1 MKLCRIVIS
10 VFLIIQITSCATS
23 TKYEETPPP
32 PTLALPP
39 PTLPAETQTGT
50 EISFHRNETD
60 NSNKIDETKNVNQVN
75 LTPLSNYNDDWSADG
90 ARGGDFSDSYT
101 RLIILSKVNDSRTA
115 SGGQIPKPLEY
126 KPRLWIYRALVD
138 RNYSINLSA
147 KVTAGSF
154 EATIPLATVSHQSGR
169 KGEQWLRSIHH
180 DQRNF
185 PLFLVTSNGSGSTPT
200 VRFLFSGDRSYASSA
215 AATSIQVALNFAKIS
230 DTARVVTALS
240 KDGVREQ
247 ARAMDEAISKIFNN
261 SLSEEHWSDRDL
273 RFWRRGR
280 SGEIG
285 GARIDFSIP
294 EKIENWNSEPQHVGE
309 WIVTFDYPHP
319 SAFVDW
325 RVCGPD
331 AYEPRC
337 TTDKESAKEK
347 IRADANAGE
356 ILNFR
361 ISDGSNG
368 LGTIRAYLLQKE
380 WFNAAQIGLADSS
393 KRAITANSLCRM
405 IGNEI
410 TGIGLNGF
418 DADLVVWAVIN
429 GMPIANIDALRDAPD
444 CKRSTDPVAAAKH
457 RAEEQSTRLQIPN

>member
-10 VFLIIQITSCATS
+10 AFLIIQIASCATS
-23 TKYEETPPP
+23 TKFASTPPP
-32 PTLALPP
+32 PPP
-39 PTLPAETQTGT
+39 PPKILTGAEV
-50 EISFHRNETD
+50 SFHGNEIE
-60 NSNKIDETKNVNQVN
+60 NLNKRDGTKNVNQVN
-75 LTPLSNYNDDWSADG
+75 MTPLSNYNDDWSADG

-101 RLIILSKVNDSRTA
+101 RLIILSKVNDSHTA
-115 SGGQIPKPLEY
+115 SDGKIPKPLEY

-154 EATIPLATVSHQSGR
+154 EATVPLATVSHQSGR
-169 KGEQWLRSIHH
+169 KGEQWIRSIHH

-185 PLFLVTSNGSGSTPT
+185 PLFLVASNGSASTPT

-247 ARAMDEAISKIFNN
+247 ARAMDEAISKVFNSN
-261 SLSEEHWSDRDL
+261 LSEEHWSDRDL
-273 RFWRRGR
+273 RFWRGNTPDR
-280 SGEIG
+280 IN

-294 EKIENWNSEPQHVGE
+294 KRIEDWNEEPQHVGE
-309 WIVTFDYPHP
+309 WVVTFDYPHP
-319 SAFVDW
+319 SAFIDW

-331 AYEPRC
+331 VHEPRC

-361 ISDGSNG
+361 IADGSNG
-368 LGTIRAYLLQKE
+368 LGTIRVYLLQKE

-405 IGNEI
+405 IANEI

-429 GMPIANIDALRDAPD
+429 GMPIANIDALRDAQD
-444 CKRSTDPVAAAKH
+444 CKRSTDPVVAAKN
-457 RAEEQSTRLQIPN
+457 RAEEQSAKLPVAH